1 MAVFIAKRVRF
12 VRALQYRSFALLW
25 LGQTISSLGDGAY
38 YTALAWLILILTG
51 SATAMGIVVTASA
64 IPRVVFLLFGG
75 VVADRLPRR
84 LVMLWSDSGRAV
96 LVLLITVLAWMHQLQ
111 IWHLVVLSLLFGFVD
126 GFFIPS
132 YQSIPPQL
140 VPKEDLPSANALN
153 ELSQHFSQLLGPL
166 LGAACVA
173 LVGPA
178 SAFGFDGLT
187 FLASALCLV
196 AIRLPVSTLPGG
208 SVEASEVMASPRTA
222 GNTAGEL
229 QEVVEGA
236 VPLKPTP
243 RPGVRGVLEDMRE
256 GLTYVMSSTWVWVTI
271 VVASLGNIFLVAPL
285 VVAMPKLVHDSYGAG
300 VWLLGTM
307 ATASAI
313 GSISAVLI
321 VGQLKQIRWRGI
333 KAYTAM
339 IGAGFALIAMGWPL
353 PQVTEPFVAL
363 PANVVLGFGIG
374 FFNVIWFIVLQ
385 QMIPSDKL
393 GRVSSIDMMGSLCLT
408 PIGMALGGVVTDR
421 IGPRLV
427 FIGCGVICVACQAL
441 ALLVRGIREL
451 D

>member
-1 MAVFIAKRVRF
+1 
-12 VRALQYRSFALLW
+12 
-25 LGQTISSLGDGAY
+25 
-38 YTALAWLILILTG
+38 
-51 SATAMGIVVTASA
+51 
-64 IPRVVFLLFGG
+64 
-75 VVADRLPRR
+75 
-84 LVMLWSDSGRAV
+84 
-96 LVLLITVLAWMHQLQ
+96 
-111 IWHLVVLSLLFGFVD
+111 
-126 GFFIPS
+126 
-132 YQSIPPQL
+132 
-140 VPKEDLPSANALN
+140 
-153 ELSQHFSQLLGPL
+153 
-166 LGAACVA
+166 
-173 LVGPA
+173 
-178 SAFGFDGLT
+178 
-187 FLASALCLV
+187 
-196 AIRLPVSTLPGG
+196 
-208 SVEASEVMASPRTA
+208 
-222 GNTAGEL
+222 
-229 QEVVEGA
+229 
-236 VPLKPTP
+236 
-243 RPGVRGVLEDMRE
+243 
-256 GLTYVMSSTWVWVTI
+256 
-271 VVASLGNIFLVAPL
+271 
-285 VVAMPKLVHDSYGAG
+285 MPKLVHDSYGAG